1 MREIETVS
9 IGSVED
15 FLQEMIPQLGFQRM
29 PIYRGQKSE
38 KDSILPTLLR
48 EEVSKTEFKTWNE
61 LESSLLI
68 RVKQRA
74 RGELGH
80 EPMSELEWLSI
91 AQHHGLPTRLSSWTE
106 NALVALF
113 FATESGNEDEDGIV
127 WRILPGDANLVIAQD
142 YEQVPERP
150 RIYFPQ
156 KTTPAM
162 LNQKTCYLCHPLPAE
177 DAVPETFE
185 EYYEL
190 GDERMHLA
198 KLLVT
203 SSEKAFIRRRLATM
217 GIEARTLFP
226 GMEGLCEQIR
236 EEIYSFTDSYEWVF
250 PV

>member
-29 PIYRGQKSE
+29 PIYRGQNSE
-38 KDSILPTLLR
+38 KDSILPTLFR
-48 EEVSKTEFKTWNE
+48 EEVNKTEFKTWNE

-68 RVKQRA
+68 RIKQRA
-74 RGELGH
+74 RGELGY
-80 EPMSELEWLSI
+80 EPMSELEWLSV

-113 FATESGNEDEDGIV
+113 FATESGSEDEDGIV

-142 YEQVPERP
+142 YEQVPEQP

-198 KLLVT
+198 KLVVT

-217 GIEARTLFP
+217 GIEARTLFL

>member
-9 IGSVED
+9 VGSVED
-15 FLQEMIPQLGFQRM
+15 FLQEMIPQLGFQRT
-29 PIYRGQKSE
+29 PIYRGQNSE
-38 KDSILPTLLR
+38 KDSILPTLFR
-48 EEVSKTEFKTWNE
+48 EEVTKTEFKTWNE

-68 RVKQRA
+68 RIKQRA
-74 RGELGH
+74 RGELGY

-127 WRILPGDANLVIAQD
+127 WRILPGDAKLVIAQD
-142 YEQVPERP
+142 YEQVPEQP

-198 KLLVT
+198 KLVVT
-203 SSEKAFIRRRLATM
+203 GSEKAFIRRRLATM